1 MDAFLDADALFLL
14 RSSFKCLTWCLIDVM
29 SEPLFSIRPFVE
41 LLDDMI
47 ERLLKFLALD
57 ELELRLQV
65 WYICILELIVEPL
78 CPFGYSFSPLN
89 C

>member
-1 MDAFLDADALFLL
+1 
-14 RSSFKCLTWCLIDVM
+14 M
-29 SEPLFSIRPFVE
+29 SEPLFRFRPFVE

-78 CPFGYSFSPLN
+78 
-89 C
+89 